1 MMNSPKIS
9 VIIPCYN
16 YHAFLPDA
24 CESLLA
30 QTFINWECIL
40 INNGRFPETE
50 KVTKKYVTTDP
61 RFIYLESENNG
72 PSSARNLGLQQAKG
86 EYIQFLDAD
95 DKLANERFDLL
106 ITLLDATDADLVY
119 SGVRY
124 FTTEEPNTYKSSLN
138 DLNDLGKNDHSGNG
152 SELYNLLLKQN
163 IFAINAPLFK
173 HSLIENGFNEKYKH
187 LEDWDFWLRLSDRIS
202 GFAFVANEN
211 AIAAVRSHPNSL
223 SRDASGM
230 KVNFLP
236 ILVSNIH
243 FTKISLRNL
252 ILRWLV
258 AEEQIMDSL
267 FGGKFFLTLQVLISM
282 VKGIENYLCSI
293 ALYLFLPIYLPFYL
307 LIKVYRRFASS
318 NSRKS
323 NEKLSS
329 R

>member
-30 QTFINWECIL
+30 QTFASWECIL

-50 KVTKKYVTTDP
+50 KVAGKYVQADS
-61 RFIYLESENNG
+61 RFIYLESDNNG
-72 PSSARNLGLQQAKG
+72 PSVARNLGLQQAKG

-95 DKLANERFDLL
+95 DKLASERFQLL
-106 ITLLDATDADLVY
+106 STLLETKNADLVY

-124 FTTEEPNTYKSSLN
+124 FTTEEPNIYKSTLN
-138 DLNDLGKNDHSGNG
+138 NLNDLGKNDHAGSGN
-152 SELYNLLLKQN
+152 ELYNLLLKQN

-173 HSLIENGFNEKYKH
+173 RSLIENGFNEKYKH
-187 LEDWDFWLRLSDRIS
+187 LEDWDFWLRLSNKIS
-202 GFAFVANEN
+202 KFTFVEN
-211 AIAAVRSHPNSL
+211 DKAIAAVRSHSTSL
-223 SRDASGM
+223 SRDSSAM
-230 KVNFLP
+230 RVNFLP
-236 ILVSNIH
+236 ILVSNFH
-243 FTKISLRNL
+243 FSRVTFRNM

-267 FGGKFFLTLQVLISM
+267 FAGKFFLTLRVLISM
-282 VKGIENYLCSI
+282 VNGIENYLCSF

-307 LIKVYRRFASS
+307 VIKGYRRIST
-318 NSRKS
+318 
-323 NEKLSS
+323 
-329 R
+329 